1 MDVKINIVNENIV
14 QVFTMEDEHVCSF
27 ELPCEKGKL
36 TYSYMAT
43 RIEHLFYDDI
53 KSADVLN
60 AIAYVVKRCKHEGFT
75 PRLYFEE
82 TEERQNIGS
91 LIREVRMKRGVS
103 SKDVAMLVGL
113 AAPNYSRIES
123 GLTSPTYKT
132 LLRIADV
139 LDIQLNILPATPAP
153 VNVEERAE
161 TEREKAAEAE
171 RKRLVAQVRKEHY
184 YMSYWSA
191 KRVMET
197 KYYKQLARESTI
209 LQELEPLISKNDNNS
224 RSYLYYV

>member
-1 MDVKINIVNENIV
+1 MDVKVNIVNENIV
-14 QVFTMEDEHVCSF
+14 QVFTMKDEHVCSL
-27 ELPCEKGKL
+27 ELPCESGKL

-82 TEERQNIGS
+82 TEGRQNIGS
-91 LIREVRMKRGVS
+91 FIREVRIKRGIS

-123 GLTSPTYKT
+123 GLTSPTFKT
-132 LLRIADV
+132 LMRIFDV
-139 LDIQLNILPATPAP
+139 LDIHMDIHPADIAP
-153 VNVEERAE
+153 INVEERAQ
-161 TEREKAAEAE
+161 AE
-171 RKRLVAQVRKEHY
+171 RNAAWKIEQKRLIAQVRKEHPK
-184 YMSYWSA
+184 MLLWPA
-191 KRVMET
+191 KRVKESS
-197 KYYKQLARESTI
+197 YYQQLVREY
-209 LQELEPLISKNDNNS
+209 KGN
-224 RSYLYYV
+224 

>member
-1 MDVKINIVNENIV
+1 MSKKSCNFAPHLWRMDVKINIINENIV

-53 KSADVLN
+53 QSADVLN
-60 AIAYVVKRCKHEGFT
+60 AISYVVKRCKGEEGFV

-91 LIREVRMKRGVS
+91 LIRDVRMKRGVS

-132 LLRIADV
+132 LMRIFDV
-139 LDIQLNILPATPAP
+139 LDIHMDVQPADLAP

-161 TEREKAAEAE
+161 EERNAAWEIE
-171 RKRLVAQVRKEHY
+171 QKRIIAQVRKEHPK
-184 YMSYWSA
+184 MLLWSA
-191 KRVMET
+191 KRVKESS
-197 KYYKQLARESTI
+197 YYQQLVREY
-209 LQELEPLISKNDNNS
+209 KGN
-224 RSYLYYV
+224 

>member
-27 ELPCEKGKL
+27 ELPCESGKL
-36 TYSYMAT
+36 TYAFMAT

-53 KSADVLN
+53 QSADVLN
-60 AIAYVVKRCKHEGFT
+60 AISYVVKRCKGEERFV

-123 GLTSPTYKT
+123 GQTSPTYKT
-132 LLRIADV
+132 LVRIFDV
-139 LDIQLNILPATPAP
+139 LDIHMDVQPADLAP
-153 VNVEERAE
+153 INVEERAQE
-161 TEREKAAEAE
+161 ERNAAWEVE
-171 RKRLVAQVRKEHY
+171 QKRIIAQVRKEHPK
-184 YMSYWSA
+184 MLLWSVE
-191 KRVMET
+191 KIRET
-197 KYYKQLARESTI
+197 KYYRE
-209 LQELEPLISKNDNNS
+209 LVKEYKGN
-224 RSYLYYV
+224 

>member
-60 AIAYVVKRCKHEGFT
+60 AIAYVVKRCKHDGFT

-82 TEERQNIGS
+82 TDRRQNVGS

-123 GLTSPTYKT
+123 GLTSPTFKT
-132 LLRIADV
+132 LMRIFDV
-139 LDIQLNILPATPAP
+139 LDIHMDIQPADITPINIK
-153 VNVEERAE
+153 ERAQA
-161 TEREKAAEAE
+161 ERNAAWQIE
-171 RKRLVAQVRKEHY
+171 RKRIIAQVRKEHPK
-184 YMSYWSA
+184 MLLWPA
-191 KRVMET
+191 EKVRET
-197 KYYKQLARESTI
+197 KYYK
-209 LQELEPLISKNDNNS
+209 ELVRDFKTNNHE
-224 RSYLYYV
+224 